1 MRIGVFL
8 CLFCLLGI
16 PNSTSYADDAITFRH
31 GGETFSLRDGRLQNI
46 QERSRYPTLSGRVV
60 DQANILSAN
69 TEAFLTQQ
77 LQAHEVAT
85 GNQLVVVT
93 LNSLQGRTIEEYGV
107 GLGRHWGIGQAG
119 EDNGVLLIVAPHE
132 RWVRIEVGYGLEGVL
147 TDARAH
153 KIIQQAILPRFRQ
166 KKNYTLGITR
176 GVDLILKTL
185 DPQKSHRSVEKKPES
200 LKWSVPLIMLIH
212 SLLVIVLAIVLMVRH
227 VLRLDRHLKA
237 GGSFE
242 DENSRHDG
250 KSLADDRDSTLE
262 KILTVASLGRTGG
275 FKGGGGSFGGG
286 GASGS
291 W

>member
-1 MRIGVFL
+1 M
-8 CLFCLLGI
+8 
-16 PNSTSYADDAITFRH
+16 
-31 GGETFSLRDGRLQNI
+31 
-46 QERSRYPTLSGRVV
+46 
-60 DQANILSAN
+60 
-69 TEAFLTQQ
+69 
-77 LQAHEVAT
+77 
-85 GNQLVVVT
+85 
-93 LNSLQGRTIEEYGV
+93 
-107 GLGRHWGIGQAG
+107 
-119 EDNGVLLIVAPHE
+119 
-132 RWVRIEVGYGLEGVL
+132 
-147 TDARAH
+147 
-153 KIIQQAILPRFRQ
+153 
-166 KKNYTLGITR
+166 GITR

-185 DPQKSHRSVEKKPES
+185 DPQKSHRSVEKKPEG

-242 DENSRHDG
+242 DEISRHDG